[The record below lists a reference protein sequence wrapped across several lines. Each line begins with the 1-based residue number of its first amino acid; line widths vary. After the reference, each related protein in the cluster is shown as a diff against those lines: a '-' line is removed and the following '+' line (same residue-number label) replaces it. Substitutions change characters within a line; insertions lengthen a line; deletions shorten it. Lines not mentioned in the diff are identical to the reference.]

1 MSYETIEV
9 EFDHPAATIRLN
21 RPDKRNALSIK
32 LRNEVVDC
40 LEKIEGDA
48 EIKAVLITGNGKAF
62 CAGFDLDEFQNP
74 DPAHVEALQES
85 SHRFHTG
92 LLNFSK
98 PMVAA
103 INGPAM
109 AGGFDLAVMCDIRL
123 ASEKALFGHP
133 ELRFGSPVLYG
144 LLKEA
149 VGGSMARDLCLSGR
163 NIDSAEAHR
172 IGLVSKV
179 TSPDKLME
187 ESKTMLDEICKSPLN
202 ALINEK
208 KMIMKSAREAID
220 DATSSESQSF
230 VDIIREGM
238 K

>member
-9 EFDHPAATIRLN
+9 ELGHPVTTIRLN

-40 LEKIEGDA
+40 LEEIEEEG

-74 DPAHVEALQES
+74 DPAHIENLQKS
-85 SHRFHTG
+85 SLRFHTG

-98 PMVAA
+98 PIVAA

-123 ASEKALFGHP
+123 ASEAALFGHP

-149 VGGSMARDLCLSGR
+149 VGGGMARDLCLSGR
-163 NIDSAEAHR
+163 NIDGAEAHR
-172 IGLVSKV
+172 IGLVSKL

-187 ESKTMLDEICKSPLN
+187 EAQVMLDEICKSPLN

-208 KMIMKSAREAID
+208 KMVIKSAREAID
-220 DATSSESQSF
+220 DATSNESQSF
-230 VDIIREGM
+230 IDIIREGM

>member
-1 MSYETIEV
+1 MSYETIELV
-9 EFDHPAATIRLN
+9 LDHPVATIRLN

-32 LRNEVVDC
+32 LRNDVVDC
-40 LEKIEGDA
+40 LEEIEGDK

-62 CAGFDLDEFQNP
+62 CAGFDLDEFKNP
-74 DPAHVEALQES
+74 DPAHVDAIQES

-98 PMVAA
+98 PIVAA

-123 ASEKALFGHP
+123 ASEAALFGHP

-149 VGGSMARDLCLSGR
+149 VGGGMARDLGLSGR
-163 NIDSAEAHR
+163 NIDAAEAHR
-172 IGLVSKV
+172 IGLISKV

-187 ESKTMLDEICKSPLN
+187 ESKAMLEEICKSPLN

-208 KMIMKSAREAID
+208 KMILKSAREAID

-230 VDIIREGM
+230 IDIIREGM

>member
-9 EFDHPAATIRLN
+9 EFGHPVATIKLN

-40 LEKIEGDA
+40 LEKVEEDA

-74 DPAHVEALQES
+74 DPAHVENLQKS
-85 SHRFHTG
+85 SLRFHTG

-98 PMVAA
+98 PIVAA
-103 INGPAM
+103 VNGPAM

-123 ASEKALFGHP
+123 ASEAALFGHP

-149 VGGSMARDLCLSGR
+149 VGGGMARDLCLSGR
-163 NIDSAEAHR
+163 NIDGAEAHR

-179 TSPDKLME
+179 TPPDKLME
-187 ESKTMLDEICKSPLN
+187 EAKVMLDEICKSPLS
-202 ALINEK
+202 ALVNEK
-208 KMIMKSAREAID
+208 KMIIKSAREAID

-230 VDIIREGM
+230 IDIIREGM